1 MITEIPMELAAL
13 DYTSVIE
20 LTSDSVLKAKF
31 AKVPIAPFWSSVIE
45 EYESFLKKSN
55 TSTITVCVDVAV
67 RIKFFSIYAN
77 KKQVSRHIGHYT
89 RYKNL
94 TVKY

>member
-1 MITEIPMELAAL
+1 MPMELAAL

-45 EYESFLKKSN
+45 EYESFFK
-55 TSTITVCVDVAV
+55 
-67 RIKFFSIYAN
+67 
-77 KKQVSRHIGHYT
+77 KKQHKHYYRLRRRSCANQVFLDIRKQKASIAPHWT
-89 RYKNL
+89 L
-94 TVKY
+94 HQI